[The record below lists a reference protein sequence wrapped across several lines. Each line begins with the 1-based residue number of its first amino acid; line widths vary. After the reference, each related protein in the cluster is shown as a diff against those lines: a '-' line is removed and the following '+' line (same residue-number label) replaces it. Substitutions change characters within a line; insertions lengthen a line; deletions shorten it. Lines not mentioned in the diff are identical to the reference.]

1 MEVHSSRERQI
12 RFNKHR
18 KSLSIYINRAELT
31 IFFPPASGWAQ
42 EIQWSN
48 GEKIPYVIVT
58 IICCDLLGHEKE
70 LLLLGTTQKFT
81 SFSRLICI
89 SNDLPAC
96 QEMRGQAG
104 LEFNLG

>member
-31 IFFPPASGWAQ
+31 IFFPPASGWAP

-58 IICCDLLGHEKE
+58 IICCDLLGHEK
-70 LLLLGTTQKFT
+70 
-81 SFSRLICI
+81 R
-89 SNDLPAC
+89 AAA
-96 QEMRGQAG
+96 AG
-104 LEFNLG
+104 DHTEIHVIQPPHLYLE